1 MRKLAL
7 FIAGFG
13 MAAAAALA
21 QDAVLSRKAQPFGAG
36 WSVERSTIGQ
46 LLGNPAAKA
55 IFVKYL
61 PDVANNPQVEQGR
74 DMTLPDI
81 REYAPSITDQTLR
94 AMNREL
100 GDLPAPTRVAQA
112 ANAPA
117 GLTEGAE
124 PSIAQRTAM
133 SGRPPAAPYSTP
145 VPTHGDWPTW
155 GYDPE
160 RTGWNRGET
169 TLSAKNVGKLKQLWS
184 TALGVP
190 TDKYVL
196 STMTAP
202 VIGHFTQ
209 GNFLFILGSD
219 DVLYAVNADSGAL
232 LWKKA
237 FPNSDTPK
245 KPKEWLCPGTPN
257 DTPVIDK
264 ERGVVFFIPSDGKL
278 RGLSVTDGAE
288 KLTPVSTVAPFARA
302 WSLNLIDNVIYTTS
316 GRACGEV
323 SDKNSLEYAAA
334 MSGLRRGGR
343 GPLLD
348 ASALNAVDVSDLAH
362 PSTVHFFTAGARPAA
377 PWGRGGAVRGPGGV
391 FLETSDGR
399 YDPAA
404 GDFSES
410 ILRIAP
416 KAVRLVDSF
425 TPTNWNDNLMHD
437 MSGSASPV
445 VFDFG
450 GKTLVA
456 ASQKEAVLRLLDAQD
471 LGGNDHMTPLW
482 QSPKLGNDEKTG
494 TDPGRG
500 VWGGIA
506 TYETGGRRFLY
517 LPLLG
522 HPSKDSPVFPVT
534 NGPREDGSVIAFEVK
549 NDGGKFSA
557 VPLWTSTNMVMP
569 DPPVVANGV
578 VYALST
584 GGQAM
589 QNMAHVGEKRLGYDV
604 SSVLRSTPVSNM
616 TLYAYDAVSGKQLWS
631 SGKTLSDWVHFSEPV
646 VALGKVYVATHD
658 GHVVAF
664 GLK

>member
-1 MRKLAL
+1 MRQLTL
-7 FIAGFG
+7 FIAGAG
-13 MAAAAALA
+13 LSALLGATAIA
-21 QDAVLSRKAQPFGAG
+21 QDAVLSQK
-36 WSVERSTIGQ
+36 
-46 LLGNPAAKA
+46 
-55 IFVKYL
+55 
-61 PDVANNPQVEQGR
+61 
-74 DMTLPDI
+74 
-81 REYAPSITDQTLR
+81 
-94 AMNREL
+94 
-100 GDLPAPTRVAQA
+100 PAPNA
-112 ANAPA
+112 APA
-117 GLTEGAE
+117 GLTEGVDPA
-124 PSIAQRTAM
+124 IARRMAAM
-133 SGRPPAAPYSTP
+133 ERQPAAPYATP
-145 VPTHGDWPTW
+145 VPTYNDWPTW

-169 TLSAKNVGKLKQLWS
+169 ILTPKNVGKLKPVWTVQLP
-184 TALGVP
+184 VP

-202 VIGHFTQ
+202 VIGHFAQ
-209 GNFLFILGSD
+209 GNFLFILGSND
-219 DVLYAVNADSGAL
+219 TLYAVNADTGAL
-232 LWKKA
+232 LWQKA

-245 KPKEWLCPGTPN
+245 KPKEWLCPGNPN

-264 ERGVVFFIPSDGKL
+264 DRGVVFFIPSDGKM
-278 RGLSVTDGAE
+278 RGLSVFDGSE
-288 KLTPVSTVAPFARA
+288 KMPAVSTVAPFARA
-302 WSLNLIDNVIYTTS
+302 WSLNLIDEVVYTTS

-323 SDKNSLEYAAA
+323 SDKNSIEYAAA
-334 MSGLRRGGR
+334 MSGLRRAGR

-348 ASALNAVDVSDLAH
+348 ASALNAVDTHDLAH
-362 PSTVHFFTAGARPAA
+362 PSATHFFVSGARPAA

-391 FLETSDGR
+391 ILETSDGV

-410 ILRIAP
+410 ILKIAP
-416 KAVRLVDSF
+416 KAARLMDSY
-425 TPTNWNDNLMHD
+425 TPTNWRDNLMHD
-437 MSGSASPV
+437 MSGSTSPV

-471 LGGNDHMTPLW
+471 LGGSNHMTPLW

-494 TDPGRG
+494 TDPSRG

-517 LPLLG
+517 LPLYG
-522 HPSKDSPVFPVT
+522 HPSKDAPLFPTT
-534 NGPREDGSVIAFEVK
+534 NGPREDGSVMAFEVK
-549 NDGGKFSA
+549 KDGDKFSA

-569 DPPVVANGV
+569 DPPVVANGIV
-578 VYALST
+578 FALST

-589 QNMAHVGEKRLGYDV
+589 QNMAQPGQQRMTYDV

-616 TLYAYDAVSGKQLWS
+616 VLYAYDAVSGKELWNS
-631 SGKTLSDWVHFSEPV
+631 RKTLTDWVHFSEPV
-646 VALGKVYVATHD
+646 VALGKVFVATHD